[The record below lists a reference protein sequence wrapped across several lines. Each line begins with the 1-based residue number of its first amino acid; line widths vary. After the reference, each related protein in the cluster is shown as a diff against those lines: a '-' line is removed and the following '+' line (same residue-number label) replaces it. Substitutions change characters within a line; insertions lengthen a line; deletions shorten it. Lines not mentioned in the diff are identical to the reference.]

1 MQVTDPVVVLTK
13 ARTSCEMRAVREWTA
28 ANYPDAT
35 ISRSAEI
42 DFDGMAPETLLVP
55 VRAVWLPAVRQ
66 GERRVT
72 LGDVLVLSGRWE
84 MNGPGEGGARKK
96 FEGNWINVMER
107 RPDGWRTV
115 LHTWN

>member
-1 MQVTDPVVVLTK
+1 MMQVTDPVVVLTK

-72 LGDVLVLSGRWE
+72 LGDVLVLS
-84 MNGPGEGGARKK
+84 NP
-96 FEGNWINVMER
+96 R
-107 RPDGWRTV
+107 RPLAEETSGQSPRRCRCTRHDR
-115 LHTWN
+115 